1 MEKYLKI
8 AFEFLTKQYLPHI
21 ITALLLCIVS
31 GGFMSFRNL
40 NMSQAAKI
48 MEMYAVFFG
57 IVLFTPLF
65 MPEQDREI
73 WLLERS
79 KATPMWKL
87 YLIRMAEAMVLL
99 LLFVTVFV
107 FMILNGSRGID
118 GWELWFHSFCEIL
131 FLGSIGFFV
140 SAVTNQAV
148 LGYMVSVVYF
158 AANFGGRKYF
168 YKFALFQMMEGK
180 TDFWGYMIAGAV
192 TLFCIGIVIRE
203 NFKR

>member
-1 MEKYLKI
+1 LEKYLKI
-8 AFEFLTKQYLPHI
+8 ASEFLIKQYLPHI
-21 ITALLLCIVS
+21 MAALLLCLVS
-31 GGFMSFRNL
+31 GGVMSFRNL

-73 WLLERS
+73 WMLERS

-87 YLIRMAEAMVLL
+87 YLVRMGEAMLFLV
-99 LLFVTVFV
+99 LFVTAFV
-107 FMILNGSRGID
+107 FMILNGSSGID
-118 GWELWFHSFCEIL
+118 GWELWFYSFCEIL

-148 LGYMVSVVYF
+148 LGYMVSVIYF
-158 AANFGGRKYF
+158 AANFGARKYF

-180 TDFWGYMIAGAV
+180 TDFWSYMLAAAAV
-192 TLFCIGIVIRE
+192 LLAMGIIMRE